1 MRASIAIWLV
11 LLGLLLAAVLPRT
24 VPVTAQT
31 ADGLTSSCVE
41 LVQNGGFEQGAT
53 GWQTFSAQG
62 YALISGFNPHTGS
75 LGAYLGGVNNADDR
89 LSQALTLPAGTTLTL
104 KAWWYLATAE
114 TAGTFDTLTIA
125 LTAADGTPL
134 VTLATLDNT
143 ALPGQWA
150 ELTFDVTVYAGQSV
164 VLRFAARTDPDNIS
178 EFHLDDISLWAYAS
192 DPSPTPTATSTR
204 PTDTATLTATT
215 TVTRMMTAT
224 ATATPGADATP
235 SATFTPP
242 PANTGTATPT
252 GTAIATLRLYLPLI
266 QR

>member
-1 MRASIAIWLV
+1 MRAPIAIWPV

-31 ADGLTSSCVE
+31 AGLTLSCLE
-41 LVQNGGFEQGAT
+41 LVQNGGFEQGAA

-62 YALISGFNPHTGS
+62 YDLISNFNPHTGS
-75 LGAYLGGVNNADDR
+75 LGAYMGGVNNADDR

-134 VTLATLDNT
+134 STLATLGNT

-150 ELTFDVTVYAGQSV
+150 ELTFDLTAYAGQSV
-164 VLRFAARTDPDNIS
+164 VLRFAARTDQDLIS
-178 EFHLDDISLWAYAS
+178 EFYLDDIRLSACAS
-192 DPSPTPTATSTR
+192 DPSPTPTATSTS
-204 PTDTATLTATT
+204 PTDTT
-215 TVTRMMTAT
+215 MTAT
-224 ATATPGADATP
+224 ATATPGADVTP

-252 GTAIATLRLYLPLI
+252 GTAIATLRLYLPLV